1 MLSPPPPQRLQ
12 RPLHCL
18 LSVRSSPSEAPPAL
32 GMAFSLFLS
41 SSLAKKDGEVGDAQ
55 GDSYGCP
62 CLCSP
67 ALHGEAWPELLM
79 AEGDEPASSESAA
92 LSLSSLDEEVGE
104 PRPPPSCNS
113 DGRRASGS
121 SKRRLYVQQR
131 VCMVH
136 WTSVSQGGTA
146 AQMRKLRSL
155 RQRAMSGIACP
166 LRRVSGGPRSSK
178 RRQ

>member
-1 MLSPPPPQRLQ
+1 M
-12 RPLHCL
+12 HCL

-55 GDSYGCP
+55 GDSHGCP

-67 ALHGEAWPELLM
+67 ALHGEAWPELLLP
-79 AEGDEPASSESAA
+79 AEGEEPASSESAA
-92 LSLSSLDEEVGE
+92 LSLDEKVGE
-104 PRPPPSCNS
+104 PRPPPSCKS

-121 SKRRLYVQQR
+121 SKRRLFVQEW
-131 VCMVH
+131 VCMRGWC
-136 WTSVSQGGTA
+136 WTSVSTA
-146 AQMRKLRSL
+146 ARMQKLRSV
-155 RQRAMSGIACP
+155 RQRAMSGMACP

>member
-1 MLSPPPPQRLQ
+1 
-12 RPLHCL
+12 
-18 LSVRSSPSEAPPAL
+18 
-32 GMAFSLFLS
+32 MAFSLFLS

-79 AEGDEPASSESAA
+79 AEGEEPASSESAA
-92 LSLSSLDEEVGE
+92 LSLSSLDKEVGE
-104 PRPPPSCNS
+104 PRPPPSCDS

-131 VCMVH
+131 VCMGDGAGRQ
-136 WTSVSQGGTA
+136 SV
-146 AQMRKLRSL
+146 REVLRPKCESCVPRVNVQ
-155 RQRAMSGIACP
+155 RQAWHARCD
-166 LRRVSGGPRSSK
+166 V
-178 RRQ
+178 